1 MKATDLIGSNI
12 LKRFNLD
19 FWENDLTDVLIAP
32 LGYLF
37 DGIILQD
44 FTGEPLIRSDVQIC
58 I

>member
-12 LKRFNLD
+12 FKRLRLN
-19 FWENDLTDVLIAP
+19 FWTNDLTDVLIAP

-44 FTGEPLIRSDVQIC
+44 FTGEPLIRSNVQIR